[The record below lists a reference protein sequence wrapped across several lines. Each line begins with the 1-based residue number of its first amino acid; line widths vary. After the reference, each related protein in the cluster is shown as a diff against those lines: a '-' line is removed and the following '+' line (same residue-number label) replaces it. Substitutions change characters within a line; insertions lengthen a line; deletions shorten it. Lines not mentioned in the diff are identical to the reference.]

1 MSSEMNERSRKILE
15 AIVEDYIASAEP
27 VGSKSVTCRHQMGL
41 SPATVRNVMADLE
54 GMGFLASPHASAGR
68 IPTDKGY
75 RFYVDTILQL
85 RPLKAEE
92 RERIE
97 RQYASKD
104 RRTDEVLREAVKS
117 LSRLSR
123 YAGVVMAPRVE
134 ATVFRHIDFVPLAPG
149 RVLVIFVSRSGDVQ
163 NKIIETGGDL
173 PVATLEQMTSYLNR
187 VMSGLPLDTV
197 REKIAAE
204 MAQAKVEHDD
214 LQRRALA
221 LSGQALAG
229 EEAGDARVYI
239 EGTSNMLDQPEFADV
254 DRMRQLYRVFEQKSQ
269 LIDLLDRSRRAH
281 GIQIFIGSETSHSAI
296 AGCSLVTA
304 TYETREGTI
313 GSLGVIGP
321 SRMPYAQVIPIVDYT
336 ARIVSQLLEEEYK

>member
-1 MSSEMNERSRKILE
+1 MTIAMNERSRKILE

-27 VGSKSVTCRHQMGL
+27 VGSKSVSCRHQMGL

-54 GMGFLASPHASAGR
+54 AMGYLASPHASAGR

-75 RFYVDTILQL
+75 RFYVDTLLQL

-97 RQYASKD
+97 RQYASSD
-104 RRTDEVLREAVKS
+104 RRIDEVLREAVKS

-123 YAGVVMAPRVE
+123 YAGIVMAPRVE

-149 RVLVIFVSRSGDVQ
+149 RVLVIFVSRSGEVQ
-163 NKIIETGGDL
+163 NKIIETGINL
-173 PVATLEQMTSYLNR
+173 PAATLEQMTNYLNR
-187 VMSGLPLDTV
+187 VMNGLPLDAV

-204 MAQAKVEHDD
+204 MAQAKIEHDD
-214 LQRRALA
+214 LQQRVLA

-229 EEAGDARVYI
+229 EDENARVYI
-239 EGTSNMLDQPEFADV
+239 EGTSNILDQPEFADV
-254 DRMRQLYRVFEQKSQ
+254 ERMRQLYRVFEQKSQ
-269 LIDLLDRSRRAH
+269 LVDLLDRSRRAH
-281 GIQIFIGSETSHSAI
+281 GIQIFIGNETSHSAI

-321 SRMPYAQVIPIVDYT
+321 SRMPYGQVIPIVDYT
-336 ARIVSQLLEEEYK
+336 ARIVSQLLEEEYQ

>member
-1 MSSEMNERSRKILE
+1 
-15 AIVEDYIASAEP
+15 
-27 VGSKSVTCRHQMGL
+27 
-41 SPATVRNVMADLE
+41 
-54 GMGFLASPHASAGR
+54 
-68 IPTDKGY
+68 
-75 RFYVDTILQL
+75 VDTILQL

-97 RQYASKD
+97 RQYASSD
-104 RRTDEVLREAVKS
+104 RRIDEVLREAVKS

-149 RVLVIFVSRSGDVQ
+149 RVLVIFVSRSGEVH
-163 NKIIETGGDL
+163 NKIIETGVNL
-173 PVATLEQMTSYLNR
+173 PATTLEQMTNYLNR
-187 VMSGLPLDTV
+187 VMNGLPLDTV

-229 EEAGDARVYI
+229 EEGDARVYI
-239 EGTSNMLDQPEFADV
+239 EGTSNILDQPEFADV
-254 DRMRQLYRVFEQKSQ
+254 ARMRQLYRVFEQKSQ
-269 LIDLLDRSRRAH
+269 LVDLLDRSRRAH
-281 GIQIFIGSETSHSAI
+281 GIQIFIGNETSHSAI

-336 ARIVSQLLEEEYK
+336 ARIVSQLLEEEYQ